1 MTDIDHRNETAL
13 PSKRII
19 ETATYGSHEEAD
31 VTDEEAEE
39 ITEAISFGR
48 LLFFVATPPGKERY
62 GSNHREVD
70 LTYYRDPRS
79 GEFRY
84 AVETWLGARKWVYDF
99 SSEAAARDQV
109 RIDRAMVGL

>member
-1 MTDIDHRNETAL
+1 MTL

-19 ETATYGSHEEAD
+19 QSATYDNYEEPD

-39 ITEAISFGR
+39 ITEAISCGR
-48 LLFFVATPPGKERY
+48 LLFFVATSGQDRY
-62 GSNHREVD
+62 TSNHNEVD

-84 AVETWLGARKWVYDF
+84 AVETWLGPRKWMYDF
-99 SSEAAARDQV
+99 DNETAAREQV
-109 RIDRAMVGL
+109 DRDRQMVKL

>member
-1 MTDIDHRNETAL
+1 MPSTAL
-13 PSKRII
+13 PSKRVIQ
-19 ETATYGSHEEAD
+19 TATYGSYEEPD
-31 VTDEEAEE
+31 VTDEEAQE

-48 LLFFVATPPGKERY
+48 LLFFAATPGKERY
-62 GSNHREVD
+62 GSNHCEVD

-84 AVETWLGARKWVYDF
+84 AVETWLGARKWTYDF

-109 RIDRAMVGL
+109 RADRAMVGV